1 MTVCENAT
9 RIRPIIIWTLQRT
22 GGTNLA
28 RHLFGRTGR
37 PATQHEPFNAG
48 RVYGHVTEQWNKE
61 RDRPALDAAMTEIAG
76 SGVVIKHC
84 VETVPWEVSEA
95 LAVAACR
102 AGYSHLFLYRDNS
115 LDRLLSLHYA
125 RQSGIWGPEY
135 EAGAALDQKIFAQP
149 LPVEDLVKHERRATA
164 MLSKAWRHLV
174 AQGASPMA
182 LAYEDIY
189 AVNSPTQAHQ
199 KLAPVLQAFGLS
211 QGEGHDATLMAD
223 IVGTGEQGTRAS
235 YGAFPGV
242 AELKKRLGAV
252 PRFAPD
258 DGGCVRMAVQRCG
271 SHPWVLH
278 ASIDVNA
285 ELVMPGE
292 PVDLGGVVVLSKS
305 APPGC
310 TLEMTGARQDGALQW
325 DLASQRMAR
334 AYPAGANAAT
344 ARFHGRIIV
353 EAAQPTA
360 TLVLLSPDGTA
371 VPLLELLPQTAP
383 DYSVIRT
390 EAQDRLIFDVGANDG
405 SDSWYYLSKG
415 FRVVAV
421 EAIPALADAL
431 GETMAAQIAAGR
443 LVVERRAIAAAEGE
457 VAFTINEDWTEWSSL
472 YSTSKASAG
481 KATEIRV
488 PAGTLAGLI
497 ERHGAPY
504 YVKID
509 IEGGELAAVASL
521 AALAPAQLPPLISVE
536 VNPWWPQVL
545 EQLRSMGYVGF
556 QLVRQGAAHLPGLP
570 LPSREGLERRAV
582 FNASMSG
589 PFGRDLPTE
598 RWSGI
603 VATVR
608 QVVEAQ
614 ADMDARR
621 KAGDA
626 PGWYDVHAARQDWLD
641 ANGIDIARAEGAS

>member
-1 MTVCENAT
+1 MTVCENAA

-37 PATQHEPFNAG
+37 PVTQHEPFNVG
-48 RVYGHVTEQWNKE
+48 RVYGHVTEQWNKA
-61 RDRPALDAAMTEIAG
+61 RDQPALDAAMAEIAG

-95 LAVAACR
+95 LAAATCR

-149 LPVEDLVKHERRATA
+149 LPVEELVKHERRATG
-164 MLSKAWRHLV
+164 MLSKAWRYLV
-174 AQGASPMA
+174 MQGASPMA

-189 AVNSPTQAHQ
+189 AVSSPAQARHI
-199 KLAPVLQAFGLS
+199 LAPVLQAFGLS

-223 IVGTGEQGTRAS
+223 IVGSGEQGTRAS

-258 DGGCVRMAVQRCG
+258 DGDSVPVAVQRSG
-271 SHPWVLH
+271 NHPWVLH
-278 ASIDVNA
+278 ASIDVIP
-285 ELVMPGE
+285 ELVMPGAPIE
-292 PVDLGGVVVLSKS
+292 LGGVVVLSRS

-310 TLEMTGARQDGALQW
+310 TLEMIGARQDGALQW
-325 DLASQRMAR
+325 DLASPRMAR
-334 AYPAGANAAT
+334 AYPAGANAT
-344 ARFHGRIIV
+344 KARFHGRITV
-353 EAAQPTA
+353 AATQPTA

-371 VPLLELLPQTAP
+371 VPLLELIPRTAP
-383 DYSVIRT
+383 DYGVVSI
-390 EAQDRLIFDVGANDG
+390 EAQDRLIFDIGANDG

-431 GETMAAQIAAGR
+431 SETMAAQIDAGR
-443 LVVERRAIAAAEGE
+443 LVVERRAIAAEEGE

-472 YSTSKASAG
+472 YSASKASAG
-481 KATEIRV
+481 KATEITV

-497 ERHGAPY
+497 ERHGVPY

-509 IEGGELAAVASL
+509 IEGGELAAVKSL
-521 AALAPAQLPPLISVE
+521 EVLAPEQLPQLISVE
-536 VNPWWPQVL
+536 INPWWPQVM
-545 EQLRSMGYVGF
+545 ERLRTMGYVGF
-556 QLVRQGAAHLPGLP
+556 QLSRQGAAHLPGLP
-570 LPSREGLERRAV
+570 LPSREGLDRRVV

-589 PFGRDLPTE
+589 PFGRDLPADG
-598 RWSGI
+598 WGGI
-603 VATVR
+603 VDMVR
-608 QVVEAQ
+608 QVVAVQLE
-614 ADMDARR
+614 MDARR

-626 PGWYDVHAARQDWLD
+626 PGWYDIHAARQAWLD
-641 ANGIDIARAEGAS
+641 ANGIAILGAEESS